1 MTPTGALCVKKA
13 GPQALLQ
20 DAGRFGV
27 RHLGMTQGGPMDW
40 HAAGWANALL
50 GNAHGAPVL
59 EIAIGG
65 LSLVAESGT
74 TLALCGAD
82 LAATLNGQPL
92 APWQRF
98 EVGKGDQ
105 LAFELPRAGLR
116 AYLAVPGGWLGEAS
130 LGSIAC
136 VPREGMGGHKGGGHP
151 LESGDRLRFP
161 QKAPTGHPVEAM
173 VPDAHRVD
181 YRQPA
186 HLGLIPGGQVT
197 AFDGYSLYE
206 AFNREWTLD
215 TRADRMGIRLTGPEL
230 VCHQSSMISE
240 GIPAGAVQVP
250 ADGQPICLMSDR
262 QTIGGYPR
270 LGTLTPLA
278 RARLAQ
284 CPAGHPVFLRAC
296 GIRAA
301 QKAWLRTIS
310 GSRSRI
316 DRTFCS

>member
-1 MTPTGALCVKKA
+1 MTPTGALYVEKA
-13 GPQALLQ
+13 GPQAMLQ

-50 GNAHGAPVL
+50 GNAPGAPVL

-82 LAATLNGQPL
+82 LAATLNGRPL

-98 EVGKGDQ
+98 DVGKGDQ
-105 LAFELPRAGLR
+105 LAFDLPRAGLR
-116 AYLAVPGGWLGEAS
+116 AYLAVAGGWVGEAS
-130 LGSIAC
+130 MGSIAC
-136 VPREGMGGHKGGGHP
+136 VTREGLGGHKGGGHP
-151 LESGDRLRFP
+151 VDSGDQLRFP
-161 QKAPTGHPVEAM
+161 QERANNLSTTPS
-173 VPDAHRVD
+173 VPDVHRID
-181 YRQPA
+181 YRHPA
-186 HLGLIPGGQVT
+186 HLGLIPGGQI
-197 AFDGYSLYE
+197 ADFDGYSLYK
-206 AFNREWTLD
+206 AFNQEWRVD
-215 TRADRMGIRLTGPEL
+215 TRADRMGIRCTGSEL
-230 VCHQSSMISE
+230 VSHKRAMISE

-250 ADGQPICLMSDR
+250 ADGQPICLMNDR

-296 GIRAA
+296 GIGAA
-301 QKAWLRTIS
+301 RKAWWKEVEVMNTLFQAPQT
-310 GSRSRI
+310 
-316 DRTFCS
+316 

>member
-1 MTPTGALCVKKA
+1 MNQAGVIHVEKA

-20 DAGRFGV
+20 DEGRFGV

-50 GNAHGAPVL
+50 GNGSNAPVL

-65 LSLVAESGT
+65 LSLIAESSA

-82 LAATLNGQPL
+82 LGATLNGQPL
-92 APWQRF
+92 VPWQRF
-98 EVGKGDQ
+98 QLRKRDQ
-105 LAFELPRAGLR
+105 LVFDLPSAGLR

-130 LGSIAC
+130 LDSVAC
-136 VPREGMGGHKGGGHP
+136 VTREGLGGHKGGGCP
-151 LESGDRLRFP
+151 VEAGDRLMFP
-161 QKAPTGHPVEAM
+161 QQPENHLPDDAM
-173 VPDAHRVD
+173 VPEAHRID
-181 YRQPA
+181 YQQPA
-186 HLGLIPGGQVT
+186 HLGLIPGGQVA
-197 AFDGYSLYE
+197 AFDGTSLYE
-206 AFNREWTLD
+206 VFNREWRVD

-230 VCHQSSMISE
+230 VCHQPAMISE

-250 ADGQPICLMSDR
+250 ADGHPICLMNDR

-278 RARLAQ
+278 RAQLAQ

-296 GIRAA
+296 GIGVA
-301 QKAWLRTIS
+301 QKA
-310 GSRSRI
+310 
-316 DRTFCS
+316 